1 MTSPLLLVLSGLA
14 AAPAVSATEVAWR
27 SVATGVDYAA
37 ITLQPKPSIGD
48 GVLHVVRVDPSKAG
62 VRSLAISQAG
72 GRTRTARQ
80 WREEH
85 KLVAVINAGMYET
98 DFSTHTG
105 FFRIGEHVNSSRWVK
120 SYQSVLVL
128 GPRKAGLPAADVRDA
143 VSGAGSGAHDDY
155 GTVIQNLRL
164 IRGPG
169 VNVWKENK
177 KRWSEAAI
185 ALDRDGKLLLL
196 FCRSPFSMHELN
208 EVLLASPLGIVR
220 AMHVEGGPEASLS
233 LKGGGIELDL
243 SGSYETGFVE
253 NDDNKEQWPLPNVI
267 GITAG
272 P

>member
-1 MTSPLLLVLSGLA
+1 MTSPLLLVLSTLA
-14 AAPAVSATEVAWR
+14 AAPAQVTEVAWR
-27 SVATGVDYAA
+27 SVARGVDYAA

-62 VRSLAISQAG
+62 VRPLAISQVG
-72 GRTRTARQ
+72 GKTRTARE
-80 WREEH
+80 WREEF
-85 KLVAVINAGMYET
+85 KLVVAINAGMYET
-98 DFSTHTG
+98 DFKTHSG
-105 FFRIGEHVNSSRWVK
+105 FFRLGEHVNSSKWVK
-120 SYQSVLVL
+120 KYQSILVL
-128 GPRKAGLPAADVRDA
+128 GPRKPGLPAADIRDA
-143 VSGAGSGAHDDY
+143 EPGATSAAHDDY
-155 GTVIQNLRL
+155 DTVAQNLRL

-169 VNVWKENK
+169 VNVWKENGR
-177 KRWSEAAI
+177 RWSEAAI

-208 EVLLASPLGIVR
+208 EVVLASQLGIVR

-233 LKGGGIELDL
+233 LKGNGIDLDL

-253 NDDNKEQWPLPNVI
+253 DDHNHEQWPLPNVI